1 MDLKII
7 FKRKGAYRA
16 NLIKEIYMEKANIRL
31 TVKTMMASFTMA
43 ISMEVE
49 NTRIKILNYKEL
61 FQMIARKVF
70 VTYFLA
76 MVTSMLDS

>member
-1 MDLKII
+1 
-7 FKRKGAYRA
+7 
-16 NLIKEIYMEKANIRL
+16 MEKANIRL

-61 FQMIARKVF
+61 FQMITRKVF